1 MDYDYGVPT
10 APGEYTHLV
19 FVASKAAGTTD
30 LYVNGVLKGS
40 IAAAITLSGKVGIG
54 YGAQN
59 RPPAV
64 AFFDNFDGDIFGVA
78 IYDRVL
84 SADEIAANADK
95 YFNPIAITDPDLLL
109 YYDFES
115 GSGTMAIDQ
124 SGHSNHGLFMG
135 SPKWATGILGGCVS
149 IDIATLDY
157 IQTAAPLNIVSNTVS
172 ITGWV
177 KHDKAPAGWSG
188 ILTHRGTSPGN
199 VGLQHDGTELRYMWG
214 ADEYWSF
221 SSGLKIPNGEW
232 YFAALTISPTQ
243 GKLYLNG
250 VGQTATNVAP
260 HQLTNFDSLIRVGRD
275 HQDSRIMTSQIDEVR
290 FYNKTLTDADIQR
303 LVLPDVTAPGDV
315 VQGVPTM
322 QRGRFAAG
330 WPRASGLGD

>member
-59 RPPAV
+59 RPPAA

-78 IYDRVL
+78 IYDRLL

-115 GSGTMAIDQ
+115 GSGTY
-124 SGHSNHGLFMG
+124 GHRPVRSQQPRSVHGQPEMG
-135 SPKWATGILGGCVS
+135 HGDLG
-149 IDIATLDY
+149 
-157 IQTAAPLNIVSNTVS
+157 
-172 ITGWV
+172 
-177 KHDKAPAGWSG
+177 
-188 ILTHRGTSPGN
+188 R
-199 VGLQHDGTELRYMWG
+199 LR
-214 ADEYWSF
+214 
-221 SSGLKIPNGEW
+221 
-232 YFAALTISPTQ
+232 
-243 GKLYLNG
+243 
-250 VGQTATNVAP
+250 V
-260 HQLTNFDSLIRVGRD
+260 H
-275 HQDSRIMTSQIDEVR
+275 
-290 FYNKTLTDADIQR
+290 
-303 LVLPDVTAPGDV
+303 
-315 VQGVPTM
+315 
-322 QRGRFAAG
+322 
-330 WPRASGLGD
+330 